1 MLPDRPQIIINS
13 AEHTNVVRDSKFI
26 GYCCPVTSKSN
37 AVQKISEI
45 EQLHKKATHVCW
57 AYRVYENNQLLYYA
71 DDAGEPH
78 GSAGLPILKALE
90 GRALV
95 NTICLVVRYFGG
107 TKLGIGGL
115 IRAYGATAGKV
126 LDLAPK
132 AIYIVQHIIRIECSL
147 AKYNELVYYFHRYE
161 EAAKPLFT
169 EDRVLVTL
177 KVEADK
183 MVNLQADLRM
193 IPDLQI
199 FL

>member
-13 AEHTNVVRDSKFI
+13 AEHTNIVRDSKFI
-26 GYCCPVTSKSN
+26 GYCCPVTSKSQ
-37 AVQKISEI
+37 ALRKISEI

-115 IRAYGATAGKV
+115 IRLTVRRLEKYSIWRRKRFI
-126 LDLAPK
+126 LSS
-132 AIYIVQHIIRIECSL
+132 IY
-147 AKYNELVYYFHRYE
+147 
-161 EAAKPLFT
+161 P
-169 EDRVLVTL
+169 DRVF
-177 KVEADK
+177 AG
-183 MVNLQADLRM
+183 
-193 IPDLQI
+193 
-199 FL
+199 